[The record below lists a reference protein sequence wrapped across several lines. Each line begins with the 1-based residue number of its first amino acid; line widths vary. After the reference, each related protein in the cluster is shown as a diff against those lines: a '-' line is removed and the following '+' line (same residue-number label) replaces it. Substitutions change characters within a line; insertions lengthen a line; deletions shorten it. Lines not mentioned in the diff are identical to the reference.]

1 MLDKDWRNAIH
12 AHRIL
17 QISGKGHPA
26 HGQGPAQPDQRGHE
40 GLTQTPPKGDI
51 KPMEGKPSGR
61 YRLRVGGYRVIYRYD
76 HNGVMTV
83 LYILDVGPRG
93 DIYK

>member
-1 MLDKDWRNAIH
+1 MRVEYSKTAAKSLQRMDKALRNRIREAI
-12 AHRIL
+12 
-17 QISGKGHPA
+17 K
-26 HGQGPAQPDQRGHE
+26 
-40 GLTQTPPKGDI
+40 GLTETPPRGDI

-61 YRLRVGGYRVIYRYD
+61 YRLRVGSYRVIYRYD
-76 HNGVMTV
+76 RDGVMMV

>member
-1 MLDKDWRNAIH
+1 MRVEYSKTAVKALQRMDKTLRNRIREAI
-12 AHRIL
+12 
-17 QISGKGHPA
+17 
-26 HGQGPAQPDQRGHE
+26 D

-51 KPMEGKPSGR
+51 KPMEGKPVGR

-76 HNGVMTV
+76 DDGSMVV
-83 LYILDVGPRG
+83 LYIIDVGPRG

>member
-1 MLDKDWRNAIH
+1 MRIEYSRTAAKALQRMDRTLRIRMRDAI
-12 AHRIL
+12 
-17 QISGKGHPA
+17 
-26 HGQGPAQPDQRGHE
+26 E

-51 KPMEGKPSGR
+51 KPMEGKPAGR

-76 HNGVMTV
+76 HDGVMTV
-83 LYILDVGPRG
+83 LYILDVWPRG

>member
-1 MLDKDWRNAIH
+1 MRIEYSRTAAKALQRMDRALRIRMRDAI
-12 AHRIL
+12 
-17 QISGKGHPA
+17 
-26 HGQGPAQPDQRGHE
+26 E
-40 GLTQTPPKGDI
+40 GLTQTSPKGDI
-51 KPMEGKPSGR
+51 KPMEGKPAGH

-76 HNGVMTV
+76 HDGVMTV

>member
-1 MLDKDWRNAIH
+1 MRIEYSRTAAKALQRMDRTLRIRMRDAI
-12 AHRIL
+12 
-17 QISGKGHPA
+17 
-26 HGQGPAQPDQRGHE
+26 E

-51 KPMEGKPSGR
+51 KPMEGKPAGR

-76 HNGVMTV
+76 HDGVMTV

>member
-1 MLDKDWRNAIH
+1 MRIEYSRTAAKALQRMDRTLRIRMRDAI
-12 AHRIL
+12 
-17 QISGKGHPA
+17 
-26 HGQGPAQPDQRGHE
+26 E

-51 KPMEGKPSGR
+51 KPMEGKPAGR
-61 YRLRVGGYRVIYRYD
+61 YRLRVGGYRVIYRYNHD
-76 HNGVMTV
+76 GVMTV

>member
-1 MLDKDWRNAIH
+1 MRVEFSKSAARAIQRMDKPLRNRIRVAI
-12 AHRIL
+12 
-17 QISGKGHPA
+17 
-26 HGQGPAQPDQRGHE
+26 E

-51 KPMEGKPSGR
+51 KPMEGKPEGR

-76 HNGVMTV
+76 RDGVMTV